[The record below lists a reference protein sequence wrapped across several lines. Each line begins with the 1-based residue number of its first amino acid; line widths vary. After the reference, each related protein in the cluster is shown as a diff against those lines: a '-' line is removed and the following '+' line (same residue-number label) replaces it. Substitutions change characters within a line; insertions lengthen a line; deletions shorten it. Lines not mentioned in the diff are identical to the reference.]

1 MYITVVLLLPGEK
14 HAHADCMSVV
24 PKANYDELKSVV
36 SLLFLP
42 CYNSR
47 TP

>member
-1 MYITVVLLLPGEK
+1 MYITVVLLLPAEK
-14 HAHADCMSVV
+14 HAHADCMSEV
-24 PKANYDELKSVV
+24 PKANYDELKSV